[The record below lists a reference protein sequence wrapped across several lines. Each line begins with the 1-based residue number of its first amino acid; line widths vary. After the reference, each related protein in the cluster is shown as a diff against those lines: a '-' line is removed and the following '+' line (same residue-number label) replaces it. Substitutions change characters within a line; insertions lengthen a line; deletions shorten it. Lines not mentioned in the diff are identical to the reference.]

1 MLLPL
6 ILRYPGSWPIDWQIK
21 SEDSEQLVMATTN
34 KPQATSHWS
43 GALI

>member
-6 ILRYPGSWPIDWQIK
+6 QLRYPDNRLTNQD
-21 SEDSEQLVMATTN
+21 EDLKQLAMATTN